1 MAGAGRLQD
10 LDLSA
15 EEAERLKRAFRDEQF
30 RALFAEYAAELTDP
44 EQRRLYEEE
53 VAALERERG
62 MEVRFVHPTPG
73 FVLRTS
79 QDGSRRCYINV
90 CSNALMGEPRARAER
105 GGQRWELPYSLAPGR
120 EELRPG
126 GRRRLLYDVVFH
138 PAALRL
144 AARSARFRRLL
155 RDTALEAVE
164 SRCGVRLDRNNATVL
179 RGVSYKGVPQAP
191 VIRSPLPGGAPKPP
205 DDGES
210 PLPPFPFPFPSPPA
224 AAPPPAAGSSPA
236 APPPP
241 SGPTTPRWSIRH
253 RSYVD
258 LQDYRHSRDSAPSPV
273 PRELVV
279 TVELPLLRSAEQAE
293 LEIRGRELRLD
304 SRCPAYRLR
313 LRLPYDV
320 DESGGRAAFN
330 RAQRQLQVT
339 LPVVLPPGPSG
350 ERLEGAEP
358 AAAGLARAGPAEAGG
373 GAAPPPE
380 LGPGGAAR
388 STCGGG
394 EPGDPLAEPP
404 ADPLGDPPAGPA
416 AEPLAEPPA
425 EPPVE
430 PLCDAP
436 AEPHVYPT
444 SEPFADSPPEP
455 PVYPTSEPFADS
467 PPEPPAEPA
476 TDPSSEPFAE
486 PATDPTSEPATD
498 PGCEPFAELT
508 TDPTSEPA
516 TDLNSECPAELATD
530 PSSERFADSPPEPP
544 AEPATDPG
552 SEPFA
557 EPTTDPTS
565 EPATDPSSEPFAEFA
580 TDPTSEPAT
589 DPGSE
594 PFAEPTT
601 DPTSEPATDPSSE
614 PPAGPTTDP
623 CSEPFTEPPA
633 TDPPAEPEPPTE
645 PPEPALPCSGAASPI
660 ASPDP
665 AMPTGDTPLQASE
678 GHPSEVATCPPF
690 RARQDEASLTL
701 LLLVPGIQP
710 RSLRG
715 DVGTHH
721 YSLRFRTASAAFA
734 LFLRFPAALLRPESS
749 VSVSAHN
756 AVVGLAKAPGS
767 TGLWDKFSFGL
778 HPSALQERLFVSEE
792 NVDGF
797 LGTAFCPS
805 PCSQS
810 ALESQPL
817 IEVLGVTEDRIQI
830 KVEPQERDGAGT
842 FGSSGGALAG
852 NIDSDYPETKAAT
865 ECPAAEG
872 GAAGSSPAPTAGTMG
887 KAGCASHHCLQ
898 HEPPATSS
906 AIPGGSGRT
915 EPDLES
921 AAAAGDT
928 APAPG
933 SGKAGKLQGDGDGDG
948 DEEAAPG
955 LGSRAGSPI
964 LREVNPEDGS
974 VRILRDHRT
983 RCPVEFHSPL
993 LFQLD

>member
-191 VIRSPLPGGAPKPP
+191 VIRSPLRGGAPNAP
-205 DDGES
+205 DDGKS
-210 PLPPFPFPFPSPPA
+210 MLPRFPFPFPSPA
-224 AAPPPAAGSSPA
+224 
-236 APPPP
+236 
-241 SGPTTPRWSIRH
+241 
-253 RSYVD
+253 
-258 LQDYRHSRDSAPSPV
+258 
-273 PRELVV
+273 
-279 TVELPLLRSAEQAE
+279 
-293 LEIRGRELRLD
+293 
-304 SRCPAYRLR
+304 
-313 LRLPYDV
+313 
-320 DESGGRAAFN
+320 
-330 RAQRQLQVT
+330 
-339 LPVVLPPGPSG
+339 
-350 ERLEGAEP
+350 
-358 AAAGLARAGPAEAGG
+358 
-373 GAAPPPE
+373 GAAPPAVAS
-380 LGPGGAAR
+380 LGSARTHAKPGFATSNVLLFVKFVKTILSQGHL
-388 STCGGG
+388 S
-394 EPGDPLAEPP
+394 PL
-404 ADPLGDPPAGPA
+404 PLYVS
-416 AEPLAEPPA
+416 
-425 EPPVE
+425 PVFWAYDYS
-430 PLCDAP
+430 LR
-436 AEPHVYPT
+436 VYPLPDLLVTADKHDPFTVT
-444 SEPFADSPPEP
+444 SSD
-455 PVYPTSEPFADS
+455 
-467 PPEPPAEPA
+467 
-476 TDPSSEPFAE
+476 
-486 PATDPTSEPATD
+486 
-498 PGCEPFAELT
+498 CLCI
-508 TDPTSEPA
+508 
-516 TDLNSECPAELATD
+516 N
-530 PSSERFADSPPEPP
+530 
-544 AEPATDPG
+544 PG
-552 SEPFA
+552 SFPRSGF
-557 EPTTDPTS
+557 S
-565 EPATDPSSEPFAEFA
+565 FKVFYPSNKTVE
-580 TDPTSEPAT
+580 D
-589 DPGSE
+589 
-594 PFAEPTT
+594 
-601 DPTSEPATDPSSE
+601 
-614 PPAGPTTDP
+614 
-623 CSEPFTEPPA
+623 
-633 TDPPAEPEPPTE
+633 
-645 PPEPALPCSGAASPI
+645 
-660 ASPDP
+660 SPDP
-665 AMPTGDTPLQASE
+665 AMPTGDTPPQASE
-678 GHPSEVATCPPF
+678 GHPSEVATCPLF

-715 DVGTHH
+715 DVGT
-721 YSLRFRTASAAFA
+721 AAFA

-852 NIDSDYPETKAAT
+852 NIDSKYPENK
-865 ECPAAEG
+865 
-872 GAAGSSPAPTAGTMG
+872 GS
-887 KAGCASHHCLQ
+887 H
-898 HEPPATSS
+898 
-906 AIPGGSGRT
+906 R
-915 EPDLES
+915 
-921 AAAAGDT
+921 
-928 APAPG
+928 
-933 SGKAGKLQGDGDGDG
+933 
-948 DEEAAPG
+948 
-955 LGSRAGSPI
+955 
-964 LREVNPEDGS
+964 VNPEDGS

>member
-15 EEAERLKRAFRDEQF
+15 EEAERLKRAFRDEKF

-53 VAALERERG
+53 VAALERQRG
-62 MEVRFVHPTPG
+62 VEVRFVHPTPG

-179 RGVSYKGVPQAP
+179 RGVSYKGAPQAP
-191 VIRSPLPGGAPKPP
+191 
-205 DDGES
+205 
-210 PLPPFPFPFPSPPA
+210 
-224 AAPPPAAGSSPA
+224 
-236 APPPP
+236 
-241 SGPTTPRWSIRH
+241 
-253 RSYVD
+253 
-258 LQDYRHSRDSAPSPV
+258 DYRHCRDSAPSPV

-320 DESGGRAAFN
+320 DESGGRAAFH
-330 RAQRQLQVT
+330 RAQRQLQ
-339 LPVVLPPGPSG
+339 
-350 ERLEGAEP
+350 
-358 AAAGLARAGPAEAGG
+358 
-373 GAAPPPE
+373 
-380 LGPGGAAR
+380 
-388 STCGGG
+388 
-394 EPGDPLAEPP
+394 
-404 ADPLGDPPAGPA
+404 
-416 AEPLAEPPA
+416 
-425 EPPVE
+425 
-430 PLCDAP
+430 
-436 AEPHVYPT
+436 
-444 SEPFADSPPEP
+444 
-455 PVYPTSEPFADS
+455 
-467 PPEPPAEPA
+467 AEPA
-476 TDPSSEPFAE
+476 TNPSSEPFAE
-486 PATDPTSEPATD
+486 PT
-498 PGCEPFAELT
+498 
-508 TDPTSEPA
+508 
-516 TDLNSECPAELATD
+516 
-530 PSSERFADSPPEPP
+530 
-544 AEPATDPG
+544 
-552 SEPFA
+552 
-557 EPTTDPTS
+557 
-565 EPATDPSSEPFAEFA
+565 
-580 TDPTSEPAT
+580 
-589 DPGSE
+589 
-594 PFAEPTT
+594 
-601 DPTSEPATDPSSE
+601 TDPSSE

-623 CSEPFTEPPA
+623 RSEPFTEPPA

-645 PPEPALPCSGAASPI
+645 SPGPALPCSGAASPI
-660 ASPDP
+660 ASPEP
-665 AMPTGDTPLQASE
+665 AMPTGDTPPQAFE
-678 GHPSEVATCPPF
+678 GHPSEVAACPPF

-721 YSLRFRTASAAFA
+721 YSLRFRTDTAAFA
-734 LFLRFPAALLRPESS
+734 LFLRFPAALLCPESS

-817 IEVLGVTEDRIQI
+817 IEVLDVTEDRIQI
-830 KVEPQERDGAGT
+830 RVEVRIQEQHRLIYVLQQDPPQERDGQGML
-842 FGSSGGALAG
+842 GSSGGALAG
-852 NIDSDYPETKAAT
+852 KTDSNYPETKADT

-906 AIPGGSGRT
+906 AIPGGAGRT

-948 DEEAAPG
+948 EAFPG
-955 LGSRAGSPI
+955 LGSRAGSPV

-983 RCPVEFHSPL
+983 RCPVQFHSPL
-993 LFQLD
+993 LYQLD

>member
-1 MAGAGRLQD
+1 MAGSGRLHD

-15 EEAERLKRAFRDEQF
+15 EEAERLQRAFRDERF
-30 RALFAEYAAELTDP
+30 RELFAEYAAELTDP

-62 MEVRFVHPTPG
+62 VEVRFVHPTPG

-79 QDGSRRCYINV
+79 QEGSRRCYINV

-120 EELRPG
+120 EELRPA

-155 RDTALEAVE
+155 CDTALEAVE
-164 SRCGVRLDRNNATVL
+164 NNCGVRLDRSNATVL

-210 PLPPFPFPFPSPPA
+210 PLPPFPFPPA
-224 AAPPPAAGSSPA
+224 AAASPKPPAAGASSPA

-258 LQDYRHSRDSAPSPV
+258 LQDYRHCRDSAPSPV

-304 SRCPAYRLR
+304 SQRPAYRLR

-339 LPVVLPPGPSG
+339 LPVVLPREPAAPGG

-358 AAAGLARAGPAEAGG
+358 AAEGPAEAGPAEAGG

-388 STCGGG
+388 STC
-394 EPGDPLAEPP
+394 DPLAEPP
-404 ADPLGDPPAGPA
+404 GDPRCDLPAGPS
-416 AEPLAEPPA
+416 AEPLAD
-425 EPPVE
+425 PPVE
-430 PLCDAP
+430 PLCDPP
-436 AEPHVYPT
+436 ADPLTEPSCEPPVDPT
-444 SEPFADSPPEP
+444 SEPFADSPAEP
-455 PVYPTSEPFADS
+455 PAEAATGPTTDPPSEPLTEPAADPPAE
-467 PPEPPAEPA
+467 PPEPPA
-476 TDPSSEPFAE
+476 
-486 PATDPTSEPATD
+486 
-498 PGCEPFAELT
+498 
-508 TDPTSEPA
+508 
-516 TDLNSECPAELATD
+516 
-530 PSSERFADSPPEPP
+530 PP
-544 AEPATDPG
+544 
-552 SEPFA
+552 
-557 EPTTDPTS
+557 
-565 EPATDPSSEPFAEFA
+565 
-580 TDPTSEPAT
+580 
-589 DPGSE
+589 
-594 PFAEPTT
+594 
-601 DPTSEPATDPSSE
+601 
-614 PPAGPTTDP
+614 
-623 CSEPFTEPPA
+623 
-633 TDPPAEPEPPTE
+633 
-645 PPEPALPCSGAASPI
+645 LPCSAAASPI
-660 ASPDP
+660 AIPEP
-665 AMPTGDTPLQASE
+665 AMPTGDTSPLASE
-678 GHPSEVATCPPF
+678 GHPSHMATLPPF

-701 LLLVPGIQP
+701 LLPVPGIHPQ
-710 RSLRG
+710 SFHG
-715 DVGTHH
+715 DVGTQH
-721 YSLRFRTASAAFA
+721 YSLRFCTDTAAFA
-734 LFLRFPAALLRPESS
+734 LFLRLPAAATLLSPESS
-749 VSVSAHN
+749 ISVSAHN
-756 AVVGLAKAPGS
+756 AVVRLAKAPGS
-767 TGLWDKFSFGL
+767 TGLWDKFSFGPE
-778 HPSALQERLFVSEE
+778 PSALQERLFVSEE

-797 LGTAFCPS
+797 LGTASCPS

-817 IEVLGVTEDRIQI
+817 IEVLDVTEDRIQI
-830 KVEPQERDGAGT
+830 RVEPQERDGEGT
-842 FGSSGGALAG
+842 LGSSGGALAG
-852 NIDSDYPETKAAT
+852 KSDSNYPETKAET
-865 ECPAAEG
+865 KCPAAEG
-872 GAAGSSPAPTAGTMG
+872 GAAGSSPAPTAGRIG
-887 KAGCASHHCLQ
+887 KAGCGSHHCLQ

-906 AIPGGSGRT
+906 AIPGGSGRK

-921 AAAAGDT
+921 AAAAGD
-928 APAPG
+928 AAPG
-933 SGKAGKLQGDGDGDG
+933 SGGEG
-948 DEEAAPG
+948 EA
-955 LGSRAGSPI
+955 AGSPV

-983 RCPVEFHSPL
+983 RCPVLLHSSL
-993 LFQLD
+993 LYELD

>member
-15 EEAERLKRAFRDEQF
+15 EEAERLKRAFRDEKF

-53 VAALERERG
+53 VAALERQRG
-62 MEVRFVHPTPG
+62 VEVRFVHPTPG

-179 RGVSYKGVPQAP
+179 RGVSYKGAPQAP

-210 PLPPFPFPFPSPPA
+210 PLPPFPFPPA
-224 AAPPPAAGSSPA
+224 AGSSPAAAAGSSPA

-258 LQDYRHSRDSAPSPV
+258 LQDYRHCRDSAPSPV

-320 DESGGRAAFN
+320 DESGGRAAFH

-339 LPVVLPPGPSG
+339 LPVVPPPGPREPPAPAA

-358 AAAGLARAGPAEAGG
+358 AAEGPARAGPAEAGG

-404 ADPLGDPPAGPA
+404 ADPLCDPPAGPA
-416 AEPLAEPPA
+416 AGPLAEPPA

-430 PLCDAP
+430 PPCDPP
-436 AEPHVYPT
+436 AEPHVDPT
-444 SEPFADSPPEP
+444 SEPFADSPPE
-455 PVYPTSEPFADS
+455 S
-467 PPEPPAEPA
+467 PAEPA
-476 TDPSSEPFAE
+476 TGPSSEPFAE
-486 PATDPTSEPATD
+486 PATDPTSEP
-498 PGCEPFAELT
+498 FA
-508 TDPTSEPA
+508 
-516 TDLNSECPAELATD
+516 
-530 PSSERFADSPPEPP
+530 
-544 AEPATDPG
+544 
-552 SEPFA
+552 
-557 EPTTDPTS
+557 
-565 EPATDPSSEPFAEFA
+565 EPATDPSSEPATDLNSDPPAEPTTDPSFEPFVDSPPEPQAEPATNPTSEPFAEPA
-580 TDPTSEPAT
+580 TDPTSEPFAEPAT
-589 DPGSE
+589 DPTSE
-594 PFAEPTT
+594 PFAEPAT
-601 DPTSEPATDPSSE
+601 DPTSEPFAEPATDPSSEPATDLNSDPPAEPATDPSSE

-623 CSEPFTEPPA
+623 RSEPLTEPPA
-633 TDPPAEPEPPTE
+633 TDPPTEPEPPTE
-645 PPEPALPCSGAASPI
+645 SAGPALPCSGAASPI
-660 ASPDP
+660 ASPEP
-665 AMPTGDTPLQASE
+665 AMPTGDTPPQASE

-721 YSLRFRTASAAFA
+721 YSLRFRTDTAAFA
-734 LFLRFPAALLRPESS
+734 LFLRFPAALLCPESS

-817 IEVLGVTEDRIQI
+817 IEVLDVTEDRIQI
-830 KVEPQERDGAGT
+830 RVEPQERDGQGT
-842 FGSSGGALAG
+842 LGSSGGALAG
-852 NIDSDYPETKAAT
+852 KTDSNYPETKADT

-948 DEEAAPG
+948 DGDEEAFPG
-955 LGSRAGSPI
+955 LGSRAGSPV

-983 RCPVEFHSPL
+983 RCPVQFHSPL
-993 LFQLD
+993 LYQLD

>member
-1 MAGAGRLQD
+1 MAGAGRLHD

-15 EEAERLKRAFRDEQF
+15 EEAERLQRAFRDERF
-30 RALFAEYAAELTDP
+30 RELFAEYAAELTDP

-62 MEVRFVHPTPG
+62 VEVRFVHPTPG

-79 QDGSRRCYINV
+79 QEGSRRCYINV

-120 EELRPG
+120 EELRPA

-155 RDTALEAVE
+155 CDTALEAVE
-164 SRCGVRLDRNNATVL
+164 NNCGVRLDRNNATVL

-210 PLPPFPFPFPSPPA
+210 PLPPFPFPPA
-224 AAPPPAAGSSPA
+224 AFPKPPAAGASSPA

-258 LQDYRHSRDSAPSPV
+258 LQDYRHCRDSAPSPV

-304 SRCPAYRLR
+304 SQRPAYRLR

-339 LPVVLPPGPSG
+339 LPVVLPREAAAPGG

-358 AAAGLARAGPAEAGG
+358 AAEGPAEAGPAEAGG

-388 STCGGG
+388 STCDPRA
-394 EPGDPLAEPP
+394 EPGAPRP
-404 ADPLGDPPAGPA
+404 GP
-416 AEPLAEPPA
+416 
-425 EPPVE
+425 
-430 PLCDAP
+430 
-436 AEPHVYPT
+436 
-444 SEPFADSPPEP
+444 
-455 PVYPTSEPFADS
+455 
-467 PPEPPAEPA
+467 
-476 TDPSSEPFAE
+476 
-486 PATDPTSEPATD
+486 
-498 PGCEPFAELT
+498 G
-508 TDPTSEPA
+508 
-516 TDLNSECPAELATD
+516 
-530 PSSERFADSPPEPP
+530 
-544 AEPATDPG
+544 
-552 SEPFA
+552 
-557 EPTTDPTS
+557 
-565 EPATDPSSEPFAEFA
+565 
-580 TDPTSEPAT
+580 
-589 DPGSE
+589 
-594 PFAEPTT
+594 
-601 DPTSEPATDPSSE
+601 
-614 PPAGPTTDP
+614 
-623 CSEPFTEPPA
+623 PPA
-633 TDPPAEPEPPTE
+633 TPQ
-645 PPEPALPCSGAASPI
+645 
-660 ASPDP
+660 P
-665 AMPTGDTPLQASE
+665 AMPTGDTPPPASE
-678 GHPSEVATCPPF
+678 GHPSHVATCPPF

-710 RSLRG
+710 QSFHG
-715 DVGTHH
+715 DVGTQH
-721 YSLRFRTASAAFA
+721 YSLRFCTASAAFA
-734 LFLRFPAALLRPESS
+734 LFLRVPPAATLLSPESS
-749 VSVSAHN
+749 ISVSAHN
-756 AVVGLAKAPGS
+756 AVVRLAKAPGS
-767 TGLWDKFSFGL
+767 TGLWDKFSFGPE
-778 HPSALQERLFVSEE
+778 PSALQERLFVSEE

-797 LGTAFCPS
+797 LGTASCPS

-817 IEVLGVTEDRIQI
+817 IEVLDVTEDRIQI
-830 KVEPQERDGAGT
+830 RVEPRERDGEGAL
-842 FGSSGGALAG
+842 GSSEGALAG
-852 NIDSDYPETKAAT
+852 KSETKAET
-865 ECPAAEG
+865 KCPAAEG
-872 GAAGSSPAPTAGTMG
+872 GAAGPSPAPTAATIG
-887 KAGCASHHCLQ
+887 KASCGSHHCLQ

-906 AIPGGSGRT
+906 AIPGGSGRK

-928 APAPG
+928 APG
-933 SGKAGKLQGDGDGDG
+933 SGEQGEVPGGEDEDEGE

-964 LREVNPEDGS
+964 LQEVNPQDGS
-974 VRILRDHRT
+974 MRLLRDHRA
-983 RCPVEFHSPL
+983 RCPVLFHSSL
-993 LFQLD
+993 LYELD

>member
-1 MAGAGRLQD
+1 MAGAGRLHD

-15 EEAERLKRAFRDEQF
+15 EEAERLRRAFRDERF
-30 RALFAEYAAELTDP
+30 RELFAEFAAELTDP

-79 QDGSRRCYINV
+79 QEGSRRCYINV

-120 EELRPG
+120 EELRPA

-138 PAALRL
+138 PVALRL

-155 RDTALEAVE
+155 CDTALDAVE
-164 SRCGVRLDRNNATVL
+164 TQCGVRLDRNNATVL
-179 RGVSYKGVPQAP
+179 KGVSYKGVPQAP

-210 PLPPFPFPFPSPPA
+210 PLPPFPFPPA
-224 AAPPPAAGSSPA
+224 AVPPPAARGSSPA

-241 SGPTTPRWSIRH
+241 PGPTTPRWSIRH

-258 LQDYRHSRDSAPSPV
+258 LQDYRHCRDSAPSPV

-304 SRCPAYRLR
+304 SQRPAYRLR
-313 LRLPYDV
+313 LLLPYDV

-339 LPVVLPPGPSG
+339 LPVVLPPGPREPPGSG
-350 ERLEGAEP
+350 RERLEEAEP
-358 AAAGLARAGPAEAGG
+358 TAEGPAEAGPAEEGG
-373 GAAPPPE
+373 GAAPPSE

-388 STCGGG
+388 STCGG
-394 EPGDPLAEPP
+394 EELGDTLAQPLAEAFCEPPTAPP
-404 ADPLGDPPAGPA
+404 AEPLTEAPTELPVEPLGDPPA
-416 AEPLAEPPA
+416 EPLTEPSG
-425 EPPVE
+425 E
-430 PLCDAP
+430 AP
-436 AEPHVYPT
+436 IDPT
-444 SEPFADSPPEP
+444 SEPFADSP
-455 PVYPTSEPFADS
+455 
-467 PPEPPAEPA
+467 AEP
-476 TDPSSEPFAE
+476 
-486 PATDPTSEPATD
+486 
-498 PGCEPFAELT
+498 
-508 TDPTSEPA
+508 
-516 TDLNSECPAELATD
+516 PAELATD
-530 PSSERFADSPPEPP
+530 P
-544 AEPATDPG
+544 T
-552 SEPFA
+552 
-557 EPTTDPTS
+557 
-565 EPATDPSSEPFAEFA
+565 
-580 TDPTSEPAT
+580 
-589 DPGSE
+589 
-594 PFAEPTT
+594 
-601 DPTSEPATDPSSE
+601 SE

-623 CSEPFTEPPA
+623 PSEHSTEPA
-633 TDPPAEPEPPTE
+633 TDPAADPPAEPPTE
-645 PPEPALPCSGAASPI
+645 PPAPPLPCSGAASPI

-665 AMPTGDTPLQASE
+665 AMPTGDTSPQASE
-678 GHPSEVATCPPF
+678 GHPSEMATCPPF

-701 LLLVPGIQP
+701 LLFVPGIQP
-710 RSLRG
+710 QSLHG

-721 YSLRFRTASAAFA
+721 YSLRFCTDTAAFA
-734 LFLRFPAALLRPESS
+734 LFLLFPPAAALVSPESS
-749 VSVSAHN
+749 ISISAHN

-778 HPSALQERLFVSEE
+778 DPSALQERLFVSEE
-792 NVDGF
+792 NIDGF

-810 ALESQPL
+810 ALERQPL
-817 IEVLGVTEDRIQI
+817 IEVLDVTEDRIQI
-830 KVEPQERDGAGT
+830 RVEPQEHDGEET
-842 FGSSGGALAG
+842 LGSSGGALAG
-852 NIDSDYPETKAAT
+852 KTDSNYPETKAET
-865 ECPAAEG
+865 KCPAAEAR
-872 GAAGSSPAPTAGTMG
+872 AAGSSPAPTAGTMG
-887 KAGCASHHCLQ
+887 EAGCGSHHCLQ

-906 AIPGGSGRT
+906 AIPAGSGRE

-921 AAAAGDT
+921 AAAAGDI
-928 APAPG
+928 ALG
-933 SGKAGKLQGDGDGDG
+933 SGKQEVLGAE
-948 DEEAAPG
+948 DEGAAPG

-974 VRILRDHRT
+974 VRLLHDHRT
-983 RCPVEFHSPL
+983 HCPVTFQNPL
-993 LFQLD
+993 LYELD

>member
-15 EEAERLKRAFRDEQF
+15 EEAERLQRAFRDERF

-62 MEVRFVHPTPG
+62 VEVRFVHPTPG

-79 QDGSRRCYINV
+79 QEGSRRCYINV

-105 GGQRWELPYSLAPGR
+105 GGQRWELPYSMAPGR
-120 EELRPG
+120 EELRPA

-155 RDTALEAVE
+155 CDTALEAVE

-191 VIRSPLPGGAPKPP
+191 VIRSPLSGGAPKPP
-205 DDGES
+205 EDGEF
-210 PLPPFPFPFPSPPA
+210 PLPPFPFPPA
-224 AAPPPAAGSSPA
+224 AAPKPPAAGGSSPA

-313 LRLPYDV
+313 LPLPYDV
-320 DESGGRAAFN
+320 DESGGRATFN

-339 LPVVLPPGPSG
+339 LPVVPPPGPR
-350 ERLEGAEP
+350 ERREEAGPAAEEP
-358 AAAGLARAGPAEAGG
+358 AEAGPAEAGG

-380 LGPGGAAR
+380 LGPGGAVR

-394 EPGDPLAEPP
+394 EAGDPLAKPP
-404 ADPLGDPPAGPA
+404 TEALCDPSAHS
-416 AEPLAEPPA
+416 LAEL
-425 EPPVE
+425 PVE
-430 PLCDAP
+430 PLCDPLADP
-436 AEPHVYPT
+436 AEPLTEPPLDPT
-444 SEPFADSPPEP
+444 SEPFADSPAEL
-455 PVYPTSEPFADS
+455 
-467 PPEPPAEPA
+467 PAEPA
-476 TDPSSEPFAE
+476 TDPSSEP
-486 PATDPTSEPATD
+486 PAA
-498 PGCEPFAELT
+498 
-508 TDPTSEPA
+508 
-516 TDLNSECPAELATD
+516 
-530 PSSERFADSPPEPP
+530 
-544 AEPATDPG
+544 
-552 SEPFA
+552 
-557 EPTTDPTS
+557 PTTDPPS
-565 EPATDPSSEPFAEFA
+565 EPSA
-580 TDPTSEPAT
+580 
-589 DPGSE
+589 
-594 PFAEPTT
+594 
-601 DPTSEPATDPSSE
+601 
-614 PPAGPTTDP
+614 
-623 CSEPFTEPPA
+623 
-633 TDPPAEPEPPTE
+633 DPPAEPPSEPPD
-645 PPEPALPCSGAASPI
+645 PPPPCSGAASPMG
-660 ASPDP
+660 SPEP
-665 AMPTGDTPLQASE
+665 AMPTGDTPPQASE
-678 GHPSEVATCPPF
+678 ETAKCPPF

-710 RSLRG
+710 QSLHG

-721 YSLRFRTASAAFA
+721 YSLRFCSDTAAFA
-734 LFLRFPAALLRPESS
+734 LFLRFPPAAALLSPESS
-749 VSVSAHN
+749 VSFSAHN
-756 AVVGLAKAPGS
+756 AVVRLAKAPGS

-778 HPSALQERLFVSEE
+778 DPSALQERLFVSEE

-810 ALESQPL
+810 ALERQPL
-817 IEVLGVTEDRIQI
+817 IEVLDVTEDRIQI
-830 KVEPQERDGAGT
+830 RVEPQERDGEGT
-842 FGSSGGALAG
+842 LGSSGGALAG
-852 NIDSDYPETKAAT
+852 RTDSNYPETKAET

-872 GAAGSSPAPTAGTMG
+872 GAAGSSPAPTAGTIG

-906 AIPGGSGRT
+906 AIPGGSGRK

-921 AAAAGDT
+921 AAAAGHT

-933 SGKAGKLQGDGDGDG
+933 SGKQGEVPGDEDE

-955 LGSRAGSPI
+955 LGSRAGSPV

-983 RCPVEFHSPL
+983 RCPVPFHNSL
-993 LFQLD
+993 LYELD

>member
-15 EEAERLKRAFRDEQF
+15 EEAERLQRAFRDERF

-62 MEVRFVHPTPG
+62 VEVRFVHPTPG

-79 QDGSRRCYINV
+79 QEGSRRCYINV
-90 CSNALMGEPRARAER
+90 CSNPLMGEPRVRAER

-120 EELRPG
+120 EELRPA

-164 SRCGVRLDRNNATVL
+164 SQCGVRLDRNNATVL

-210 PLPPFPFPFPSPPA
+210 PLPPFPFPPA
-224 AAPPPAAGSSPA
+224 AAPPPAAAAGSSPA

-320 DESGGRAAFN
+320 DESAGRAAFN

-339 LPVVLPPGPSG
+339 LPVVQPPGPR
-350 ERLEGAEP
+350 ERLEEAEP
-358 AAAGLARAGPAEAGG
+358 AAEGPAEAGPAEAGG

-388 STCGGG
+388 GACGGG
-394 EPGDPLAEPP
+394 ERGDPLAEPP
-404 ADPLGDPPAGPA
+404 ADPVCDPA
-416 AEPLAEPPA
+416 AAPCAEPPA
-425 EPPVE
+425 ELPLD
-430 PLCDAP
+430 PLCD
-436 AEPHVYPT
+436 
-444 SEPFADSPPEP
+444 
-455 PVYPTSEPFADS
+455 
-467 PPEPPAEPA
+467 PPAEPWREPPA
-476 TDPSSEPFAE
+476 DPTSDF
-486 PATDPTSEPATD
+486 PADPAADPTSEPA
-498 PGCEPFAELT
+498 A
-508 TDPTSEPA
+508 
-516 TDLNSECPAELATD
+516 
-530 PSSERFADSPPEPP
+530 EPP
-544 AEPATDPG
+544 
-552 SEPFA
+552 
-557 EPTTDPTS
+557 
-565 EPATDPSSEPFAEFA
+565 
-580 TDPTSEPAT
+580 
-589 DPGSE
+589 
-594 PFAEPTT
+594 
-601 DPTSEPATDPSSE
+601 TDPSSE

-623 CSEPFTEPPA
+623 RSGPFTAPA
-633 TDPPAEPEPPTE
+633 AVPPAELPTE
-645 PPEPALPCSGAASPI
+645 PREPPLPCSGAASPT
-660 ASPDP
+660 ASPEP
-665 AMPTGDTPLQASE
+665 AMPTGDTPPQRPE
-678 GHPSEVATCPPF
+678 GHPSETATCPPF

-701 LLLVPGIQP
+701 ILLVPGIQP
-710 RSLRG
+710 QSLRG
-715 DVGTHH
+715 DVGTRH
-721 YSLRFRTASAAFA
+721 YSLRFRTDTAAFA
-734 LFLRFPAALLRPESS
+734 LFLRLPAALLSPESS

-756 AVVGLAKAPGS
+756 AVLRLAKAPGS
-767 TGLWDKFSFGL
+767 TGLWDKFSFGPE
-778 HPSALQERLFVSEE
+778 PSALQERLFVSEE

-817 IEVLGVTEDRIQI
+817 IEVLDVTEDRIQI
-830 KVEPQERDGAGT
+830 RVEPRERDGQGAL
-842 FGSSGGALAG
+842 GSSGGAH
-852 NIDSDYPETKAAT
+852 SKHPETKAET
-865 ECPAAEG
+865 KRPAAEG
-872 GAAGSSPAPTAGTMG
+872 GAAGSSPAPTAATIG
-887 KAGCASHHCLQ
+887 KAGCASPHCLQ
-898 HEPPATSS
+898 HEPPATSP
-906 AIPGGSGRT
+906 AIAGGAGRT

-928 APAPG
+928 APEPG
-933 SGKAGKLQGDGDGDG
+933 WGEAGELQGRGDGGDGGEQGDGDGDG
-948 DEEAAPG
+948 EQEAAPG
-955 LGSRAGSPI
+955 LGSRAGSPV
-964 LREVNPEDGS
+964 LREVNPKDGS
-974 VRILRDHRT
+974 VRILRDHRA
-983 RCPVEFHSPL
+983 RCPALFHSPL
-993 LFQLD
+993 LYELD

>member
-1 MAGAGRLQD
+1 MPTAACGAGPGRAGAMAGAGRLHD

-15 EEAERLKRAFRDEQF
+15 EEAERLQRAFRDERF

-62 MEVRFVHPTPG
+62 VEVRFVHPTPG

-105 GGQRWELPYSLAPGR
+105 GGQRWELPYSVAPGR
-120 EELRPG
+120 EELRPA

-164 SRCGVRLDRNNATVL
+164 SHCGVRLDRNNAAVL

-210 PLPPFPFPFPSPPA
+210 PLPPFPFPPA
-224 AAPPPAAGSSPA
+224 AAPPPAAGGSSPA
-236 APPPP
+236 AAPPP

-258 LQDYRHSRDSAPSPV
+258 LQDYRHCRDSAPSPV

-304 SRCPAYRLR
+304 SQCPAYHLR

-339 LPVVLPPGPSG
+339 LPVVLPPGPREPPAG

-358 AAAGLARAGPAEAGG
+358 AAEGPAEAGPAEAGG

-404 ADPLGDPPAGPA
+404 ADPLCDSPAGPS
-416 AEPLAEPPA
+416 AEPLA

-430 PLCDAP
+430 PLCDPP
-436 AEPHVYPT
+436 ADPLTDPSGEPHIDPT

-455 PVYPTSEPFADS
+455 LAEPATDPSSEPLAEPATDLS
-467 PPEPPAEPA
+467 SEPLAEPATDPSSEPPAEPA
-476 TDPSSEPFAE
+476 TDPSSE
-486 PATDPTSEPATD
+486 
-498 PGCEPFAELT
+498 
-508 TDPTSEPA
+508 
-516 TDLNSECPAELATD
+516 
-530 PSSERFADSPPEPP
+530 R
-544 AEPATDPG
+544 
-552 SEPFA
+552 
-557 EPTTDPTS
+557 
-565 EPATDPSSEPFAEFA
+565 
-580 TDPTSEPAT
+580 
-589 DPGSE
+589 
-594 PFAEPTT
+594 
-601 DPTSEPATDPSSE
+601 
-614 PPAGPTTDP
+614 PAGPTTDP
-623 CSEPFTEPPA
+623 RSEPFTEPA
-633 TDPPAEPEPPTE
+633 ADPPAEPPSEPPD
-645 PPEPALPCSGAASPI
+645 PALPCSGAASPI
-660 ASPDP
+660 ASPEP
-665 AMPTGDTPLQASE
+665 AMPTGDTPPQASE
-678 GHPSEVATCPPF
+678 GHPSETATCPPF

-701 LLLVPGIQP
+701 LLLVPGIRPQ
-710 RSLRG
+710 SLRG

-721 YSLRFRTASAAFA
+721 YSLRFCTDTAAFA
-734 LFLRFPAALLRPESS
+734 LFLRFPAALLSPESS

-756 AVVGLAKAPGS
+756 AAVGLAKAPGS

-817 IEVLGVTEDRIQI
+817 IEVLDVTEDRIQI
-830 KVEPQERDGAGT
+830 RVEPQERDGRGT
-842 FGSSGGALAG
+842 LGSSGGTLAG
-852 NIDSDYPETKAAT
+852 KTDSNYPETKAET
-865 ECPAAEG
+865 KCPAAEG
-872 GAAGSSPAPTAGTMG
+872 GAAGSSPAPTAGTIG

-933 SGKAGKLQGDGDGDG
+933 SGKPGKLQGGG
-948 DEEAAPG
+948 DEEEAALG
-955 LGSRAGSPI
+955 LGSRAGSPV

-983 RCPVEFHSPL
+983 RCPVAFHSSL
-993 LFQLD
+993 LYELD

>member
-1 MAGAGRLQD
+1 MAGAGRLHD

-15 EEAERLKRAFRDEQF
+15 EEAERLRRAFRDERF

-62 MEVRFVHPTPG
+62 VEVRFVHPTPG

-79 QDGSRRCYINV
+79 QAGSRRCYINV

-120 EELRPG
+120 EELRPA

-155 RDTALEAVE
+155 CDTALEAVE
-164 SRCGVRLDRNNATVL
+164 RHCGVGLDRNNATVL

-191 VIRSPLPGGAPKPP
+191 ILRSPLPGGAPKPP
-205 DDGES
+205 DDGDS
-210 PLPPFPFPFPSPPA
+210 PLPPFPFPPA
-224 AAPPPAAGSSPA
+224 AAPPPAPGGSSPA

-258 LQDYRHSRDSAPSPV
+258 LQDYRHCRDSAPSPV

-304 SRCPAYRLR
+304 SQCPAYRLR
-313 LRLPYDV
+313 LHLPYDV
-320 DESGGRAAFN
+320 DERGGRAAFN

-339 LPVVLPPGPSG
+339 LPVVPPPGLREPAAPVE

-358 AAAGLARAGPAEAGG
+358 AAEGPAEAAEAGG
-373 GAAPPPE
+373 GVAPPPE
-380 LGPGGAAR
+380 RGPGGAAS

-394 EPGDPLAEPP
+394 EPGDPP
-404 ADPLGDPPAGPA
+404 

-425 EPPVE
+425 ERPVE
-430 PLCDAP
+430 PLCDPPADP
-436 AEPHVYPT
+436 AEPLTEPPAETPVDPT
-444 SEPFADSPPEP
+444 SEPFADSP
-455 PVYPTSEPFADS
+455 
-467 PPEPPAEPA
+467 
-476 TDPSSEPFAE
+476 AE
-486 PATDPTSEPATD
+486 PATDPTSEP
-498 PGCEPFAELT
+498 PAESPA
-508 TDPTSEPA
+508 DPTTEP
-516 TDLNSECPAELATD
+516 
-530 PSSERFADSPPEPP
+530 R
-544 AEPATDPG
+544 
-552 SEPFA
+552 
-557 EPTTDPTS
+557 
-565 EPATDPSSEPFAEFA
+565 
-580 TDPTSEPAT
+580 
-589 DPGSE
+589 
-594 PFAEPTT
+594 
-601 DPTSEPATDPSSE
+601 
-614 PPAGPTTDP
+614 
-623 CSEPFTEPPA
+623 SEPFTEPA
-633 TDPPAEPEPPTE
+633 TDPLADPPADPPAEPPTE
-645 PPEPALPCSGAASPI
+645 PPDLPLPRSSAASPM
-660 ASPDP
+660 ASPQP
-665 AMPTGDTPLQASE
+665 AMPSGDTTPQASE
-678 GHPSEVATCPPF
+678 GHPSQMATCPPF

-710 RSLRG
+710 QSLHG

-721 YSLRFRTASAAFA
+721 YSLSFCTASGAFA
-734 LFLRFPAALLRPESS
+734 LFLQFPPAARLVSPESS

-767 TGLWDKFSFGL
+767 TGLWEKFSFGL
-778 HPSALQERLFVSEE
+778 DPSALQERLFVSEE

-817 IEVLGVTEDRIQI
+817 IEVLDVTEDRIQI
-830 KVEPQERDGAGT
+830 RVEPQERDAEGT
-842 FGSSGGALAG
+842 LGSSGGALAG
-852 NIDSDYPETKAAT
+852 KTNSNYPETKAET
-865 ECPAAEG
+865 NCPAAEER
-872 GAAGSSPAPTAGTMG
+872 AAGSTPAPTAETIG
-887 KAGCASHHCLQ
+887 KVGCASHHCLQ
-898 HEPPATSS
+898 HEPPDTSS
-906 AIPGGSGRT
+906 AIPGGSGRK

-933 SGKAGKLQGDGDGDG
+933 SGKQGKLMGGR
-948 DEEAAPG
+948 DEEPPPE

-983 RCPVEFHSPL
+983 HCPVVFQNSL
-993 LFQLD
+993 LYELD

>member
-1 MAGAGRLQD
+1 MAGAGRLHD

-15 EEAERLKRAFRDEQF
+15 EEAERLQRAFRDERF

-62 MEVRFVHPTPG
+62 VEVRFVHPTPG

-79 QDGSRRCYINV
+79 QEGSRRCYINV
-90 CSNALMGEPRARAER
+90 CSNPLMGEPRARAER

-120 EELRPG
+120 EELRPA

-164 SRCGVRLDRNNATVL
+164 SHCGVQLDRNNATVL

-210 PLPPFPFPFPSPPA
+210 PLPPFPFPPA
-224 AAPPPAAGSSPA
+224 AAPPPAAARGSSPA

-253 RSYVD
+253 RSYVE
-258 LQDYRHSRDSAPSPV
+258 LQDYRHCRDSAPSPV

-304 SRCPAYRLR
+304 SQCPAYRLR

-320 DESGGRAAFN
+320 DESGGRAAFH

-339 LPVVLPPGPSG
+339 LPVVLPPGPREPPAPAG
-350 ERLEGAEP
+350 GRLEGTEPEGPAE
-358 AAAGLARAGPAEAGG
+358 AGPAEAGG

-388 STCGGG
+388 GTCGGG
-394 EPGDPLAEPP
+394 DPRDPLAEPP
-404 ADPLGDPPAGPA
+404 AGPPCDPPAGPS
-416 AEPLAEPPA
+416 AEPRAEPPAELPLEPLWDPPAEPSGEPPVDPTSEAFADSSAEPPA
-425 EPPVE
+425 EP
-430 PLCDAP
+430 AP
-436 AEPHVYPT
+436 
-444 SEPFADSPPEP
+444 D
-455 PVYPTSEPFADS
+455 
-467 PPEPPAEPA
+467 PASEPA
-476 TDPSSEPFAE
+476 TDPTSESPAEPAPDPTSEPLAEPAPDPTSESAAEPAPDPASEPATDPTSETSPDPTSEPLAEPAPDPTSE
-486 PATDPTSEPATD
+486 PATDPTSEPASD
-498 PGCEPFAELT
+498 PTSEPFADSPAEHPAEPAA
-508 TDPTSEPA
+508 DPTSEPA
-516 TDLNSECPAELATD
+516 PDPA
-530 PSSERFADSPPEPP
+530 S
-544 AEPATDPG
+544 EPA
-552 SEPFA
+552 A
-557 EPTTDPTS
+557 DPTS
-565 EPATDPSSEPFAEFA
+565 EPSP
-580 TDPTSEPAT
+580 DPTSEPLAEPAPDPASESPAEPST
-589 DPGSE
+589 DPR
-594 PFAEPTT
+594 
-601 DPTSEPATDPSSE
+601 
-614 PPAGPTTDP
+614 
-623 CSEPFTEPPA
+623 SEPFTEA
-633 TDPPAEPEPPTE
+633 AADPPADPPSEP
-645 PPEPALPCSGAASPI
+645 PALPCSGAASPI
-660 ASPDP
+660 ASPEP
-665 AMPTGDTPLQASE
+665 AMPTGDTPPQPSE
-678 GHPSEVATCPPF
+678 GHPSEMATCPPF
-690 RARQDEASLTL
+690 RARQDEVSVTL

-710 RSLRG
+710 QSLRG

-721 YSLRFRTASAAFA
+721 YSLRFRTHGAAFA
-734 LFLRFPAALLRPESS
+734 LFVRFPPAAALLRPESS

-767 TGLWDKFSFGL
+767 TGLWDSFSFGL
-778 HPSALQERLFVSEE
+778 EPSALQERWFVSEE
-792 NVDGF
+792 SLDGF
-797 LGTAFCPS
+797 LGTASCPS

-810 ALESQPL
+810 ALESQAL
-817 IEVLGVTEDRIQI
+817 MEVLDVTEDRIQI
-830 KVEPQERDGAGT
+830 RLEPQERDGQGAL
-842 FGSSGGALAG
+842 GSSGGALAG
-852 NIDSDYPETKAAT
+852 KTDSSYPERKAETK
-865 ECPAAEG
+865 CPAAGG
-872 GAAGSSPAPTAGTMG
+872 GAAGSRPAPSAGT
-887 KAGCASHHCLQ
+887 KAAAGCASSHCGQ
-898 HEPPATSS
+898 PEPPASRS
-906 AIPGGSGRT
+906 ATPGGSART

-933 SGKAGKLQGDGDGDG
+933 AAGGLQGGGDRDGDGDR
-948 DEEAAPG
+948 D
-955 LGSRAGSPI
+955 GSPI

-974 VRILRDHRT
+974 ERILRAHRT
-983 RCPVEFHSPL
+983 HCPLHFHSSL
-993 LFQLD
+993 LYELD

>member
-1 MAGAGRLQD
+1 MLFAVSIATACRRRHLVYRHHSNARHLVRRPHSSAPGRAEPSRAGAMAGAGRLHD

-15 EEAERLKRAFRDEQF
+15 EEAERLRRAFRDERF
-30 RALFAEYAAELTDP
+30 RELFAEFAAELTDP

-62 MEVRFVHPTPG
+62 VEVRFVHPTPG

-79 QDGSRRCYINV
+79 QEGSRRCYINV

-120 EELRPG
+120 EELRPA

-155 RDTALEAVE
+155 RDTALDAVE
-164 SRCGVRLDRNNATVL
+164 SHCGVRLDRNNATVL

-210 PLPPFPFPFPSPPA
+210 PLPPFPFPFPPA
-224 AAPPPAAGSSPA
+224 AAPPPAAAGGSAPA

-258 LQDYRHSRDSAPSPV
+258 LQDYRHCRDSAPSPV

-339 LPVVLPPGPSG
+339 LPVVLPGPAG
-350 ERLEGAEP
+350 ERLEGDEP
-358 AAAGLARAGPAEAGG
+358 AAEGPAQAGPAEAGG

-388 STCGGG
+388 GTCGGG

-404 ADPLGDPPAGPA
+404 AAPLCDPPAGPC
-416 AEPLAEPPA
+416 AEPLAEPPL
-425 EPPVE
+425 E
-430 PLCDAP
+430 PLCD
-436 AEPHVYPT
+436 
-444 SEPFADSPPEP
+444 
-455 PVYPTSEPFADS
+455 
-467 PPEPPAEPA
+467 PPAEPSGEPHV
-476 TDPSSEPFAE
+476 DPASEPCADSPAE

-498 PGCEPFAELT
+498 P
-508 TDPTSEPA
+508 
-516 TDLNSECPAELATD
+516 
-530 PSSERFADSPPEPP
+530 
-544 AEPATDPG
+544 
-552 SEPFA
+552 
-557 EPTTDPTS
+557 TS
-565 EPATDPSSEPFAEFA
+565 EPATDPTSEPHAEPA

-589 DPGSE
+589 
-594 PFAEPTT
+594 
-601 DPTSEPATDPSSE
+601 EPATDPTS
-614 PPAGPTTDP
+614 DP
-623 CSEPFTEPPA
+623 SAAPA
-633 TDPPAEPEPPTE
+633 TDPTSDPPAAPATAPRSEPFPEAAADPPAESPTE
-645 PPEPALPCSGAASPI
+645 PPALPCSGAASPI
-660 ASPDP
+660 ASPEP
-665 AMPTGDTPLQASE
+665 AMPTGDTSPQVPE
-678 GHPSEVATCPPF
+678 CHPSDVPTCPPF

-701 LLLVPGIQP
+701 LLPVPGIRPQ
-710 RSLRG
+710 SLRG
-715 DVGTHH
+715 FVGTQH
-721 YSLRFRTASAAFA
+721 YSLSFRTAAAAFA
-734 LFLRFPAALLRPESS
+734 LFLRFPAAAALLAPESS

-756 AVVGLAKAPGS
+756 AVVRLAKAPGS
-767 TGLWDKFSFGL
+767 TGLWDRFSFGPE
-778 HPSALQERLFVSEE
+778 PSALQERLFVSEE

-810 ALESQPL
+810 ALERQPL
-817 IEVLGVTEDRIQI
+817 IEVLDVTEDRIQI
-830 KVEPQERDGAGT
+830 RVEPQERDGQGT
-842 FGSSGGALAG
+842 LGSSGEALAG
-852 NIDSDYPETKAAT
+852 EADSNYPETKAET
-865 ECPAAEG
+865 KCPAAEG
-872 GAAGSSPAPTAGTMG
+872 GAAGSIPAPTAGTIG
-887 KAGCASHHCLQ
+887 TAAVLHPNCLQ
-898 HEPPATSS
+898 HEPPAPGS
-906 AIPGGSGRT
+906 AIPGGSGSA

-921 AAAAGDT
+921 AAAAG
-928 APAPG
+928 AAAPG
-933 SGKAGKLQGDGDGDG
+933 WGKAGGVQGDGDERE

-955 LGSRAGSPI
+955 LGSRAGSPV
-964 LREVNPEDGS
+964 LREVNPQDGS
-974 VRILRDHRT
+974 ERVLRDHRA
-983 RCPVEFHSPL
+983 RCPVHFHSSL
-993 LFQLD
+993 LYQLD